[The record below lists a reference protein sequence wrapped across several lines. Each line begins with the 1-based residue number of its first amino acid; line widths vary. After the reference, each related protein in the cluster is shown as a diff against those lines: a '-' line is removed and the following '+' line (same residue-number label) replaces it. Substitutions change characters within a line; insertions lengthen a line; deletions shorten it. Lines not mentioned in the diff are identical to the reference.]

1 MMLKKEEKTKL
12 VIKVTQESNTQRKI
26 NSFWQNIWRF
36 LKTQIN
42 FWLLFLALSLGS
54 ITSGYIVIATDG
66 SLRNLLRLISLP
78 TFVDAFSLASLQL
91 GIDLIIIGIALVIL
105 VLMFKLNDDY
115 DLYMILIVFIPK
127 ITVGML
133 TKDSIIDLIIVTTWF
148 WYTLFLMIKALRKWI
163 LSKYQ

>member
-12 VIKVTQESNTQRKI
+12 VIKISQETNKQSKI
-26 NSFWQNIWRF
+26 NSFWHNTWRF
-36 LKTQIN
+36 LNQEIN

-54 ITSGYIVIATDG
+54 ITSGYIIIATNG

-91 GIDLIIIGIALVIL
+91 GIDLIIIGIAFVIL

-115 DLYMILIVFIPK
+115 DLYMILTVFIPK

-133 TKDSIIDLIIVTTWF
+133 IKDSIIDLIIVTTWL
-148 WYTLFLMIKALRKWI
+148 WYTLFLIIKALRKWI

>member
-12 VIKVTQESNTQRKI
+12 VIKITQESNERRKI
-26 NSFWQNIWRF
+26 NSFWHNTWRF
-36 LKTQIN
+36 LTREIN

-54 ITSGYIVIATDG
+54 ITSGYIIIATDG

-115 DLYMILIVFIPK
+115 DLYMILTVFIPK
-127 ITVGML
+127 ITIGML
-133 TKDSIIDLIIVTTWF
+133 TKDSIIELIIVTTWL

-163 LSKYQ
+163 LAKYQ

>member
-12 VIKVTQESNTQRKI
+12 VIKITQESNERRKI
-26 NSFWQNIWRF
+26 NSFWHNTWRF
-36 LKTQIN
+36 LTREIN

-54 ITSGYIVIATDG
+54 ITSGYIVIATNG
-66 SLRNLLRLISLP
+66 SLRNLLYLINLP

-105 VLMFKLNDDY
+105 VLMFKLNDNY
-115 DLYMILIVFIPK
+115 DLYMILTAFIPK

-133 TKDSIIDLIIVTTWF
+133 TKDNIIDLIIVTTWF
-148 WYTLFLMIKALRKWI
+148 WYTLFLIIKALRKWI

>member
-1 MMLKKEEKTKL
+1 MMIKKEEKTKL
-12 VIKVTQESNTQRKI
+12 TIKILQEPNERRKI
-26 NSFWQNIWRF
+26 NSFWHNTWRF
-36 LKTQIN
+36 LTREIN

-54 ITSGYIVIATDG
+54 ITSGYIIIATNG

-91 GIDLIIIGIALVIL
+91 GIDLIIIGISLVIL

-115 DLYMILIVFIPK
+115 DLYMILTVFIPK

-148 WYTLFLMIKALRKWI
+148 WYTLFLIIKALRKWI

>member
-1 MMLKKEEKTKL
+1 MMFKKEEKTKL
-12 VIKVTQESNTQRKI
+12 VIKISQESNKQRKI
-26 NSFWQNIWRF
+26 NSFWHNTWRF
-36 LKTQIN
+36 LNQEIN

-54 ITSGYIVIATDG
+54 ITSGYIIIATNG

-115 DLYMILIVFIPK
+115 DLYMILTVFIPK
-127 ITVGML
+127 ITAGML

-148 WYTLFLMIKALRKWI
+148 WYTLFLIIKALRKWI

>member
-12 VIKVTQESNTQRKI
+12 VIKVTQESNEQSKI
-26 NSFWQNIWRF
+26 NSFWHNTWRF

-54 ITSGYIVIATDG
+54 ITSGYIIIATDG

-115 DLYMILIVFIPK
+115 DLYMILMVFIPK
-127 ITVGML
+127 ITIGML
-133 TKDSIIDLIIVTTWF
+133 TKDSIIDLIIVTTWL

-163 LSKYQ
+163 LAKYQ